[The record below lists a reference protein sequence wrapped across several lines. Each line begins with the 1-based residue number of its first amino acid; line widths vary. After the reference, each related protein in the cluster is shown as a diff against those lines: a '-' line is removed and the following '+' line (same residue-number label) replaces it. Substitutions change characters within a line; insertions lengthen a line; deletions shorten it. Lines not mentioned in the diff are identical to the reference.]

1 MQIFQKLKRRGHFQ
15 IHSVRPLLYVH
26 VCSVFQLCPSL
37 CNPMNCTLP
46 GSSVHG
52 VFWARI
58 LEWGCQFLLQV
69 IFPTQGLNL
78 HLLCLLHWQANSLP
92 LSHLGRPEAFI
103 TLIPKLG
110 KDTTIKESYRPESS
124 VNIYAK
130 SSTKCSASQIQQYI
144 KRIIQ
149 HDQGGFI
156 SVMQGW
162 FNICKSVWYRP

>member
-15 IHSVRPLLYVH
+15 IHSVRPLLCACVLSL
-26 VCSVFQLCPSL
+26 SVVSKSL
-37 CNPMNCTLP
+37 QPHELQPARLLSPWSFP
-46 GSSVHG
+46 GKDIG
-52 VFWARI
+52 V
-58 LEWGCQFLLQV
+58 GCQFLLQV

-78 HLLCLLHWQANSLP
+78 HFLCLLHWQANSLP
-92 LSHLGRPEAFI
+92 LSHLGRPEAVI

-110 KDTTIKESYRPESS
+110 KDTTIKESYRSESS

-149 HDQGGFI
+149 CDQGGFS

-162 FNICKSVWYRP
+162 FNICKSV